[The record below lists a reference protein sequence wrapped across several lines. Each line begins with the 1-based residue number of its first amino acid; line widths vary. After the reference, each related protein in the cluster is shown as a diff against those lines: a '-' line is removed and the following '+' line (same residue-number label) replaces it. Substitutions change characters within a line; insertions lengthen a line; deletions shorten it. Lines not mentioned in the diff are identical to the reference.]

1 MKLINL
7 IRLLF
12 KYGID
17 QSQYMLANYDQIV
30 KELIGKDAEIH
41 VWYESNEEEDLLKT

>member
-17 QSQYMLANYDQIV
+17 QSQYMLENYDQIV
-30 KELIGKDAEIH
+30 KELIENDAEI
-41 VWYESNEEEDLLKT
+41 NLLYGSEAPKNDT

>member
-1 MKLINL
+1 MKLIRL

-17 QSQYMLANYDQIV
+17 QSQYMLSNYDKIV

-41 VWYESNEEEDLLKT
+41 MWFGKEGEG